1 MNDDALTTFA
11 DEPRLIIESGRA
23 ARVAALAEPVLAGLG
38 YRLVRVRISGSAG
51 CTVQIMAERPDGT
64 MAIEDCEAASRA
76 LSPVLDV
83 ADPIEG
89 AYQLEISS
97 PGIDR
102 PLVRHSDFD
111 RYAGHVAQV
120 EMNVPID
127 GRRRFRGQ
135 LLGTEGDAVRI
146 RRGDATDGSD
156 DVLRID
162 DMMEAKLALTD
173 ALISESLRRSK
184 RGNRETQAPGSG
196 KHAPHKTYNHQTRH
210 KQQTKTGHQTRPE
223 YQTRHGHQTRRGHQP
238 RREYRTRRGHQTRR
252 GHAAPE
258 QDQPASQFK
267 GD

>member
-1 MNDDALTTFA
+1 MLQEFKAVTSMNDAPTTFA
-11 DEPRLIIESGRA
+11 DEPRLIIEPGRA

-120 EMNVPID
+120 EMTVSVD

-135 LLGTEGDAVRI
+135 LLGTEGDSVRI
-146 RRGDATDGSD
+146 RRNDATPDGID
-156 DVLRID
+156 DLLRID
-162 DMMEAKLALTD
+162 DMMEAKLVLTD
-173 ALISESLRRSK
+173 ALISQSLRRSK
-184 RGNRETQAPGSG
+184 HGERETRGPGNG
-196 KHAPHKTYNHQTRH
+196 DHAPQQTRNKH
-210 KQQTKTGHQTRPE
+210 
-223 YQTRHGHQTRRGHQP
+223 QTRHGHQTRHS
-238 RREYRTRRGHQTRR
+238 HQTRH
-252 GHAAPE
+252 GHTALE
-258 QDQPASQFK
+258 QDQPASQLK

>member
-1 MNDDALTTFA
+1 MNDTPTTFV
-11 DEPRLIIESGRA
+11 DEPRLITEPGRA

-64 MAIEDCEAASRA
+64 LSIEDCEAASRA

-89 AYQLEISS
+89 SYQLEISS

-120 EMNVPID
+120 EMTVPVD
-127 GRRRFRGQ
+127 GRRRFRGR

-146 RRGDATDGSD
+146 RRSDATDGAD

-162 DMMEAKLALTD
+162 DMMEAKLVLTD

-184 RGNRETQAPGSG
+184 RGERETRESG
-196 KHAPHKTYNHQTRH
+196 NGNHAPHQDRHQRQTRH
-210 KQQTKTGHQTRPE
+210 KHQTNTGHQTR
-223 YQTRHGHQTRRGHQP
+223 H
-238 RREYRTRRGHQTRR
+238 

>member
-11 DEPRLIIESGRA
+11 DEPRLITEPGRA

-51 CTVQIMAERPDGT
+51 CTVQVIAERPDGT

-120 EMNVPID
+120 EMTVPVD

-135 LLGTEGDAVRI
+135 LLGTEGDSVRI
-146 RRGDATDGSD
+146 RRSDATSDGAD
-156 DVLRID
+156 DLLRID
-162 DMMEAKLALTD
+162 DMMEAKLVLTD

-184 RGNRETQAPGSG
+184 RGDRETHRSDNGN
-196 KHAPHKTYNHQTRH
+196 HAPHKTYNHQTRR
-210 KQQTKTGHQTRPE
+210 KHQTNTGR
-223 YQTRHGHQTRRGHQP
+223 QTRQ
-238 RREYRTRRGHQTRR
+238 

-258 QDQPASQFK
+258 QNRPASQFK

>member
-1 MNDDALTTFA
+1 MLQEFTAVTSMNDTPTTFA
-11 DEPRLIIESGRA
+11 DEPRLITEPGRA

-64 MAIEDCEAASRA
+64 LSIEDCEAASRA

-83 ADPIEG
+83 ADPIES

-120 EMNVPID
+120 EMTVPVD
-127 GRRRFRGQ
+127 GRRRFRGL

-146 RRGDATDGSD
+146 RRGDAPPDGAD
-156 DVLRID
+156 DLLRID
-162 DMMEAKLALTD
+162 DMMEAKLVLTD

-184 RGNRETQAPGSG
+184 HGERETRGPGNG
-196 KHAPHKTYNHQTRH
+196 NHAPHQDTNIKHH
-210 KQQTKTGHQTRPE
+210 EH
-223 YQTRHGHQTRRGHQP
+223 RHGHQTRHGN
-238 RREYRTRRGHQTRR
+238 
-252 GHAAPE
+252 AALD
-258 QDQPASQFK
+258 QDQPASQLK

>member
-1 MNDDALTTFA
+1 MLQEFTAVTSMNDDALTTFA
-11 DEPRLIIESGRA
+11 DEPRLITEPGRA

-120 EMNVPID
+120 EMTVPVD

-135 LLGTEGDAVRI
+135 LLGTEGEAVRI
-146 RRGDATDGSD
+146 RRSDAADGAD
-156 DVLRID
+156 DLLRID
-162 DMMEAKLALTD
+162 DMMEAKLVLTD

-184 RGNRETQAPGSG
+184 RETQAPSNG
-196 KHAPHKTYNHQTRH
+196 KHAPHKTYNHQTRRKH
-210 KQQTKTGHQTRPE
+210 QTNTGHQTRHKNIK
-223 YQTRHGHQTRRGHQP
+223 QDMAMQRRNKTSLQANS
-238 RREYRTRRGHQTRR
+238 RETDLWR
-252 GHAAPE
+252 P
-258 QDQPASQFK
+258 
-267 GD
+267 